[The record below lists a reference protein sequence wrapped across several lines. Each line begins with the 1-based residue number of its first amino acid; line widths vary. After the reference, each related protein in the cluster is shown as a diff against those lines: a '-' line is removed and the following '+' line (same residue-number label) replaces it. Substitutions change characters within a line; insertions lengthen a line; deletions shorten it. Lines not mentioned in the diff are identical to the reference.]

1 MLRAICGTQ
10 WFYKTAASISI
21 RHSASCK
28 YQSGTDEVI
37 WHLFRNRVN
46 EADERSEWPVTY
58 PQSPDRGLLPVS
70 SLSRHDHGFPIILA
84 FFRISDAFES
94 IRSRRARSATDGVS
108 FFHAATRSTRTSSGS
123 KRENHTPPDREF
135 GQQART

>member
-10 WFYKTAASISI
+10 WFHKTVASVSI
-21 RHSASCK
+21 RHRTSCK
-28 YQSGTDEVI
+28 HQSGTDWSYLELVPQA
-37 WHLFRNRVN
+37 LNQ
-46 EADERSEWPVTY
+46 AGERSEWLVIH

-123 KRENHTPPDREF
+123 KR
-135 GQQART
+135 